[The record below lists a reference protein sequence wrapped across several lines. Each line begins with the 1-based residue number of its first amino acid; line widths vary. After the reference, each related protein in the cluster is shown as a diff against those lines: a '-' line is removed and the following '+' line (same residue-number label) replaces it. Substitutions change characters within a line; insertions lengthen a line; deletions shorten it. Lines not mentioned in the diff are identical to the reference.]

1 MNKTLATF
9 ALAMSLCGVTNAIA
23 QVAAAA
29 DSLAGLTNS
38 GNLALPT
45 LTTVRQVNELSPEA
59 AARGYPVRLQGVL
72 TFHDWDLS
80 FFQDDTGA
88 IYLNNLDRSLHAGA
102 EVVVE
107 GFTSAGQSGS
117 MVIGRDGAK
126 AAIRAVGPIQWPQPK
141 KVSAASLDEDRY
153 GGQWVSVSGK
163 VTKVASAHDGIIL
176 DLLSDGVLVQA
187 AIPRWPQ
194 NWVLPGYLR
203 DLPVTVRGAVSR
215 RQSQMDG
222 MVQNVGTVLC
232 TPSLEM
238 VEVSPEALDD
248 LFKLPRENYLKLFR
262 FTTWE
267 NPAVRIYGQVLFIRP
282 GLGFFVLMEDKAIIW
297 VQTSLPG
304 TLMPGG
310 FVDVVGRLDTFDG
323 RALLTDAYF
332 RAGKPGTLPPPWK
345 QTAREVNEFSHGG
358 TIRVEGRLVG
368 QQASVSEDSLVLEN
382 QGVTF
387 LARLFH
393 VGNVQLPKL
402 QPGTLLQLSGL
413 CVIKRMPLPE
423 NLPQTFA
430 FQLWLPSPADV
441 QILQRPPWWTVER
454 VFILCGVILLLGLL
468 AVGWAALLRRQVARQ
483 STLIASQREQHAVAE
498 ERSRI
503 AREFH
508 DTVQQQL
515 AGINLELE
523 TTELNL
529 EQSPAEARKSVGLT
543 RQMIRHSLAETR
555 QTIWDL
561 RSPALERGGLVVAL
575 QNLVSSLQQSSSM
588 QLGLQVAG
596 APRRLSGTLE
606 HGLFRIAQEAMTN
619 AIKHSK
625 ARHCNL
631 TIDFAARSV
640 RLRVQDDGCGF
651 QGGSFSGDGE
661 MHFGLLGMRE
671 RANKLEGA
679 FDLHS
684 QPGQG
689 TKIEVTVEIA

>member
-1 MNKTLATF
+1 MNKILATF
-9 ALAMSLCGVTNAIA
+9 ALAIGLCGMTTAVA
-23 QVAAAA
+23 QVATTAAP
-29 DSLAGLTNS
+29 LAGLTNS
-38 GNLALPT
+38 GNPALFA
-45 LTTVRQVNELSPEA
+45 LTTVQQVNKLSPEE

-80 FFQDDTGA
+80 FFQDATGA
-88 IYLNNLDRSLHAGA
+88 IYLDNLDRSLHAGA
-102 EVVVE
+102 FVLVE
-107 GFTSAGQSGS
+107 GFTALGRNGS
-117 MVIGRDGAK
+117 MVVGRDGAK
-126 AAIRAVGPIQWPQPK
+126 AVIRAVGQGQWPQPK
-141 KVSAASLDEDRY
+141 NVSAASLDEDRY

-163 VTKVASAHDGIIL
+163 VTKVARAHDGIIV
-176 DLLSDGVLVQA
+176 DLLSDGVAVQA

-203 DLPVTVRGAVSR
+203 DLPVRVRGAVSR
-215 RQSQMDG
+215 RQSRTDG
-222 MVQNVGTVLC
+222 MIQNVGTVLC

-238 VEVSPEALDD
+238 VEVAPDALDD
-248 LFKLPRENYLKLFR
+248 LFKLPRENYLQLFR

-267 NPAVRIYGQVLFIRP
+267 NPVVRIYGQVLFVRP

-297 VQTSLPG
+297 VQTSLHG
-304 TLMPGG
+304 KLAPGG
-310 FVDVVGRLDTFDG
+310 FVDVVGRFDTFDG

-332 RAGKPGTLPPPWK
+332 RAEKTGTLPPSWK
-345 QTAREVNEFSHGG
+345 QTVREVNEFSHGG

-368 QQASVSEDSLVLEN
+368 QQTSISEDSLVMEN

-393 VGNVQLPKL
+393 DGGVQLPKL
-402 QPGTLLQLSGL
+402 ERGTLLRLRGL

-423 NLPQTFA
+423 NLPQPFA
-430 FQLWLPSPADV
+430 FQLWLPSPDDV
-441 QILQRPPWWTVER
+441 EILQRPPRWTVER
-454 VFILCGVILLLGLL
+454 VFILCGVILLLCLL

-483 STLIASQREQHAVAE
+483 STLIASQREKHAVAQ

-529 EQSPAEARKSVGLT
+529 EQSPAEARKSVGLS
-543 RQMIRHSLAETR
+543 RQMIRHTLAETR

-561 RSPALERGGLVVAL
+561 RSPALERGGLVAAL
-575 QNLVSSLQQSSSM
+575 KDLVSSLQKSS
-588 QLGLQVAG
+588 LTRVGLQVSG
-596 APRRLSGTLE
+596 APRRLSGVLE
-606 HGLFRIAQEAMTN
+606 HGLFRIAQEAVTN
-619 AIKHSK
+619 SLKHSR
-625 ARHCNL
+625 ARHCNVTL
-631 TIDFAARSV
+631 DFEARSV

-651 QGGSFSGDGE
+651 QGSSFLGDGE

-671 RANKLEGA
+671 RANKLVA
-679 FDLHS
+679 TFDLNS